1 MLAQEHVNI
10 YVKID
15 LGRSKK
21 KENAAEIELPIQK
34 FRPLLCVIYSQE
46 SIYSLNLGGV
56 IFLFYR
62 CLSVCLV
69 GIWGWRSRFFF
80 VTAFWSQDFELI
92 FNYPLSSRDFV
103 LPLDFLF
110 LLFSLDRR

>member
-1 MLAQEHVNI
+1 MGLAEQI
-10 YVKID
+10 
-15 LGRSKK
+15 
-21 KENAAEIELPIQK
+21 
-34 FRPLLCVIYSQE
+34 
-46 SIYSLNLGGV
+46 
-56 IFLFYR
+56 
-62 CLSVCLV
+62 
-69 GIWGWRSRFFF
+69 FF

>member
-1 MLAQEHVNI
+1 M
-10 YVKID
+10 KID

-56 IFLFYR
+56 IFCFIV
-62 CLSVCLV
+62 VCLCVWWVYGV
-69 GIWGWRSRFFF
+69 GGADFFF